1 MYADYHVHTD
11 FSDDSVHPMED
22 VIKQAISLGIQ
33 ELCFTEHVDHGIKPR
48 SSEYLKGEMDTRMN
62 CHYDSYLAEYLR
74 LKEIYCNDI
83 SLKFGIEFGIQ
94 IHTISEFQKDFAEYP
109 FDFVILSCHQVD
121 DLEFWT
127 QEFQQGK
134 TQEEFQTRYYEELLK
149 VVRVYKDYSVLGHLD
164 MIKRYDH
171 NVEYPFDKIKN
182 VLEQILKIVIA
193 DDKGIE
199 INTSSFRYK
208 LPDLTPS
215 RDILRLYKDLGG
227 KIITFGSDSHNETH
241 FGHQI
246 ETVKQELK
254 LLGFESFCTFDKME
268 PTFHPL

>member
-1 MYADYHVHTD
+1 
-11 FSDDSVHPMED
+11 
-22 VIKQAISLGIQ
+22 
-33 ELCFTEHVDHGIKPR
+33 
-48 SSEYLKGEMDTRMN
+48 
-62 CHYDSYLAEYLR
+62 
-74 LKEIYCNDI
+74 
-83 SLKFGIEFGIQ
+83 
-94 IHTISEFQKDFAEYP
+94 
-109 FDFVILSCHQVD
+109 
-121 DLEFWT
+121 
-127 QEFQQGK
+127 
-134 TQEEFQTRYYEELLK
+134 
-149 VVRVYKDYSVLGHLD
+149 

-171 NVEYPFDKIKN
+171 NEEYPFDKIKN

-193 DDKGIE
+193 DGKGIE

>member
-1 MYADYHVHTD
+1 M
-11 FSDDSVHPMED
+11 
-22 VIKQAISLGIQ
+22 
-33 ELCFTEHVDHGIKPR
+33 
-48 SSEYLKGEMDTRMN
+48 
-62 CHYDSYLAEYLR
+62 
-74 LKEIYCNDI
+74 
-83 SLKFGIEFGIQ
+83 
-94 IHTISEFQKDFAEYP
+94 
-109 FDFVILSCHQVD
+109 ILSCHQVD

-134 TQEEFQTRYYEELLK
+134 TQEEFQTRYYEEILK

-227 KIITFGSDSHNETH
+227 KIITFGSDSHNESH
-241 FGHQI
+241 LGHQI
-246 ETVKQELK
+246 EAVKQELK
-254 LLGFESFCTFDKME
+254 LLGFESFCTFDKMV

>member
-11 FSDDSVHPMED
+11 FSDDSIYPMED
-22 VIKQAISLGIQ
+22 VVNKAISLGIQ

-48 SSEYLKGEMDTRMN
+48 ALSYLEGQMDTRTN
-62 CHYDSYLAEYLR
+62 CHYDSYYAEYLR
-74 LKEIYCNDI
+74 LKEKYCNKI

-94 IHTISEFQKDFAEYP
+94 KHTIPEFQKDFDQYS

-134 TQEEFQTRYYEELLK
+134 TQEEFQTRYYEEILN
-149 VVRVYKDYSVLGHLD
+149 VIDVYKDYSVLGHLD
-164 MIKRYDH
+164 MVNRYDH
-171 NVEYPFDKIKN
+171 HGNYPFDKVKHLI
-182 VLEQILKIVIA
+182 EQILKIVIA
-193 DDKGIE
+193 DGKGIE

-227 KIITFGSDSHNETH
+227 QIITFGSDSHIEEH
-241 FGHQI
+241 LGHQI
-246 ETVKQELK
+246 EAVKQELK
-254 LLGFESFCTFDKME
+254 LLGFKSFCTFDKMK
-268 PTFHPL
+268 PSFHAL